1 MAEDSLKD
9 FTINWI
15 LTGTLMVCLVA
26 FAIIF
31 MYDNNEGGLG
41 SDTDKI
47 FSNTNSN
54 LTNNLLASSEDSDT
68 LLNITSNTNPE
79 ASELGSRDS
88 VATSFK
94 SKASA
99 TDYWEGGK
107 NLMSWVFSGTTG
119 KLLISVFSGIIG
131 FLAFFYITKFIR
143 LGT

>member
-15 LTGTLMVCLVA
+15 LTGTLMICLVA
-26 FAIIF
+26 FAIVF
-31 MYDNNEGGLG
+31 MFSNNPGGLG
-41 SDTDKI
+41 SDADSVFGDTSEDL
-47 FSNTNSN
+47 SSN
-54 LTNNLLASSEDSDT
+54 LLSIAEDSDT

-79 ASELGSRDS
+79 VSQLGDRNI

-94 SKASA
+94 AKGSA
-99 TDYWEGGK
+99 TDYWESGK

-143 LGT
+143 QGA